1 LASQS
6 RVPDASVYRLSL
18 YHCYLGELHRTEGP
32 QRITS
37 GRLAQE
43 LNIKEETVRR
53 DLSFIGGVGRPG
65 AGYESD
71 SLFRVLQDF
80 LGLSDEYP
88 IIEVGSAQM
97 VEALSVVFPAES
109 YGVRQV
115 GYFSEN
121 AEDVGKVVQD
131 IEVRN
136 IEEIPMLVPAMGVSV
151 ALVACSPRVVQRVI
165 DLLHEAGI
173 TGVML
178 LTPSIK
184 IKRPDGMTITH
195 VRMPC
200 DLKSIACRCRT
211 HDAGPLP
218 TG

>member
-1 LASQS
+1 MDSKR
-6 RVPDASVYRLSL
+6 RVPEASVYRLSL

-37 GRLAQE
+37 GRLAEE
-43 LNIKEETVRR
+43 LNLQEETVRR

-71 SLFRVLQDF
+71 SLFKVLQDF

-115 GYFSEN
+115 GYFSEVDD
-121 AEDVGKVVQD
+121 DVGKVVHD
-131 IEVRN
+131 LEVRH
-136 IEEIPMLVPAMGVSV
+136 IDEIPRLAPALGVSV
-151 ALVACSPRVVQRVI
+151 ALVACSPQVVQRVI
-165 DLLHEAGI
+165 DLLDEAGI

-184 IKRPDGMTITH
+184 LRCPERMTVTH

-200 DLKSIACRCRT
+200 DVKSIACRCQL
-211 HDAGPLP
+211 PLT
-218 TG
+218 TGTGR